1 MWCREEHSTS
11 WRINNE
17 HVKDVPET
25 SRFLLEMICTNL
37 SNSDIETQKF
47 WTLISIKATLAAQD
61 LVELTTRGARAK
73 QIRNQINAKIP
84 SRKKLVGLAAIEQ
97 QIRKDSMH
105 PTLEQGEAPQEA
117 DHTQT
122 SLELEFICKHP
133 YPLPLAV
140 MTLQKSNKRLRKPD
154 WTYQQHG
161 ANCIGGYPLNLL
173 LAFWT
178 ESFPDDLRPKGLGTY
193 HQGAQPGHPAISFLT
208 KWRELNIPRPEHLWW
223 ERQMAYTMCG
233 LAHSGSR

>member
-1 MWCREEHSTS
+1 
-11 WRINNE
+11 
-17 HVKDVPET
+17 
-25 SRFLLEMICTNL
+25 MICTNL

-105 PTLEQGEAPQEA
+105 PTMEQGEAPQEA

-133 YPLPLAV
+133 YPLAV

-154 WTYQQHG
+154 
-161 ANCIGGYPLNLL
+161 
-173 LAFWT
+173 
-178 ESFPDDLRPKGLGTY
+178 
-193 HQGAQPGHPAISFLT
+193 
-208 KWRELNIPRPEHLWW
+208 
-223 ERQMAYTMCG
+223 
-233 LAHSGSR
+233 

>member
-1 MWCREEHSTS
+1 
-11 WRINNE
+11 
-17 HVKDVPET
+17 
-25 SRFLLEMICTNL
+25 MICTNL

-84 SRKKLVGLAAIEQ
+84 SRRKLVGLAAIEQ

-122 SLELEFICKHP
+122 SLELVFICKHP
-133 YPLPLAV
+133 HPLAV
-140 MTLQKSNKRLRKPD
+140 MTLPKSTRD
-154 WTYQQHG
+154 
-161 ANCIGGYPLNLL
+161 
-173 LAFWT
+173 
-178 ESFPDDLRPKGLGTY
+178 
-193 HQGAQPGHPAISFLT
+193 
-208 KWRELNIPRPEHLWW
+208 
-223 ERQMAYTMCG
+223 
-233 LAHSGSR
+233 